1 MGLND
6 WLAIVGAI
14 GGSSTTTW
22 LITFWVN
29 RRTNARKENASADGL
44 EMQNLLIVINTLK
57 DEIARVMS
65 EKIKRDEK
73 VDYLYIEL
81 RKSEEKALKVTSEK
95 HELEMC
101 LKEAEMK
108 KCNVHGC
115 TDRVPPSDY

>member
-6 WLAIVGAI
+6 WLAIIGAI
-14 GGSSTTTW
+14 GGSSTITW

>member
-14 GGSSTTTW
+14 GGSSTITW

-44 EMQNLLIVINTLK
+44 EMQNLLIVVNTLK

>member
-14 GGSSTTTW
+14 GGSSTITW

>member
-14 GGSSTTTW
+14 GGSSTITW

-44 EMQNLLIVINTLK
+44 EIQNLLIVINTLK

>member
-1 MGLND
+1 MNLND
-6 WLAIVGAI
+6 WLTIIGALGGLEAIKWI
-14 GGSSTTTW
+14 
-22 LITFWVN
+22 VN
-29 RRTNARKENASADGL
+29 FFVNHRTNARKENASADGL
-44 EMQNLLIVINTLK
+44 E

-81 RKSEEKALKVTSEK
+81 RKSEEKALKLTSEK

-115 TDRVPPSDY
+115 TNRVPPSDY

>member
-1 MGLND
+1 MSLND
-6 WLAIVGAI
+6 WLTIIGALGGLEAIKW
-14 GGSSTTTW
+14 T
-22 LITFWVN
+22 VN
-29 RRTNARKENASADGL
+29 FFVNHKTNTRKENASADGV

-115 TDRVPPSDY
+115 VDRVPPSDY

>member
-1 MGLND
+1 MLND
-6 WLAIVGAI
+6 WLAIIGAI
-14 GGSSTTTW
+14 GGSSTITW

-44 EMQNLLIVINTLK
+44 EIQNLLIVINTLK

>member
-14 GGSSTTTW
+14 GGSSTITW

-73 VDYLYIEL
+73 GDYLYIEL

>member
-1 MGLND
+1 MNLND
-6 WLAIVGAI
+6 WLTIIGALGGLEAIKWI
-14 GGSSTTTW
+14 
-22 LITFWVN
+22 VN
-29 RRTNARKENASADGL
+29 FFVNHRTNARKENASADGL

-57 DEIARVMS
+57 DEIGRVMY

-73 VDYLYIEL
+73 EDYLYIEL
-81 RKSEEKALKVTSEK
+81 RKSEEKALKLTSEK

-115 TDRVPPSDY
+115 TNRVPPSDY